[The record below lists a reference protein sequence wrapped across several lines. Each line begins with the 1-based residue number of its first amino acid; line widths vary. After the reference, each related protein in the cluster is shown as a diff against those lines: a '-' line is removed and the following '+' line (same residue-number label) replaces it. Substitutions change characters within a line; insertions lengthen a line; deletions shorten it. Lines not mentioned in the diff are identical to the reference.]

1 MDRYSG
7 VDGSMSLSD
16 VGNYAGMSDAERE
29 LRGSVASVVE
39 RFSSYNSI
47 DDLMREDP
55 LDIEYKVSSRGDI
68 TGVELAITLG
78 GPGIYV
84 ELPRG
89 IVRGYWAGDEVNLDI
104 RNPRGTDWMFD
115 FYAEMAPM
123 NQ

>member
-16 VGNYAGMSDAERE
+16 VGNYAGMSESERQ
-29 LRGSVASVVE
+29 LRESVAYVVE
-39 RFSSYNSI
+39 RFSSFSSI
-47 DDLMREDP
+47 DDLMQEDP

-89 IVRGYWAGDEVNLDI
+89 IVRGYWAGDEVSLDI

-115 FYAEMAPM
+115 FYKEMAPM
-123 NQ
+123 NL